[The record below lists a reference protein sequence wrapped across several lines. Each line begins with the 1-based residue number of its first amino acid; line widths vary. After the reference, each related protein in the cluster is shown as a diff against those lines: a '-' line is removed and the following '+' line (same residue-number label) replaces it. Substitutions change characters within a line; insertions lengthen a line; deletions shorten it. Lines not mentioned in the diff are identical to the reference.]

1 MRRLRPLLL
10 LGLLALGYV
19 VGGAAPLRAA
29 TDDVRDAI
37 ARQLDKLTDALKGL
51 FPLAK

>member
-1 MRRLRPLLL
+1 MRYLRVLALI
-10 LGLLALGYV
+10 GLLALGYV

-29 TDDVRDAI
+29 TDDVKDAI
-37 ARQLDKLTDALKGL
+37 ARQLDRLTVTLKDL